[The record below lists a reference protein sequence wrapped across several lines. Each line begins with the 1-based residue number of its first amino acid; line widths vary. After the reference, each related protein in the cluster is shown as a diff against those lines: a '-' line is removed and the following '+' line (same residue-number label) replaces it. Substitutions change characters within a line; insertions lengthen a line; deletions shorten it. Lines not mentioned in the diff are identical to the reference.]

1 MIQINKAKE
10 TVSAT
15 TLFLERLSVNE
26 YIKDNLKSLQNSMGN
41 LLKALLSYSNDS
53 ESVFRNIEVKR
64 LLFPEELK
72 SSRYYYINLFSQI
85 LWAMLGWN

>member
-64 LLFPEELK
+64 LLFPEELQ

-85 LWAMLGWN
+85 FWAMLGWN

>member
-10 TVSAT
+10 TVNAT

-85 LWAMLGWN
+85 FWAMLGWN

>member
-15 TLFLERLSVNE
+15 TLFLESLSVNE

-85 LWAMLGWN
+85 FWAMLGWN

>member
-85 LWAMLGWN
+85 FWAMLGWN

>member
-1 MIQINKAKE
+1 MIRINKAKE

-85 LWAMLGWN
+85 FWAMLGWN

>member
-1 MIQINKAKE
+1 MIQISKAKE

-85 LWAMLGWN
+85 FWAMLGWN

>member
-64 LLFPEELK
+64 LLFSEELK